1 MNNLIPILSESVQFL
16 QKKFPQGFHPEIAL
30 ILGSGLGDF
39 VKDADAL
46 CKVSYGEI
54 PGFVSS
60 SVSGHKGEL
69 ICGELNGK
77 KLLLFSGRIHFYE
90 GHSLQQTTLPIRCI
104 AKLGIKKLLLTSAV
118 GAVNK
123 KFRAGDIVV
132 VKDHINFMG
141 TNPLLGPHEP
151 SVGERFPDMTE
162 CYSKHLQK
170 LALILAKKNKVRA
183 HSGVYFGLTGPS
195 YETPAEIRAF
205 RKLGADV
212 VGMSMVPEAMVAR
225 QMGLETLGL
234 CYISN
239 MAAGIL
245 NKTLHHSE
253 VLEVGKQAAK
263 KLSILIREIVKNI

>member
-1 MNNLIPILSESVQFL
+1 MNFTAASLSESIQFL
-16 QKKFPQGFHPEIAL
+16 QKKFPQEFKPELAL

-39 VKDADAL
+39 AKETQVL
-46 CKVSYGEI
+46 CKISYGEI

-60 SVSGHKGEL
+60 TVSGHQGEL
-69 ICGELNGK
+69 LCAQFNGK
-77 KLLLFSGRIHFYE
+77 KLLLFSGRSHLYE
-90 GHSLQQTTLPIRCI
+90 GHPLQQIIFPVRCI
-104 AKLGIKKLLLTSAV
+104 GKLGVKKLLLTSAV
-118 GAVNK
+118 GALNK
-123 KFRAGDIVV
+123 KFRQGDIVV

-141 TNPLLGPHEP
+141 TNPLIGPHEP
-151 SVGERFPDMTE
+151 SFGERFPDMTE
-162 CYSKHLQK
+162 CYSTTLQK
-170 LALILAKKNKVRA
+170 LALTLAKKNKVRA

-212 VGMSMVPEAMVAR
+212 VGMSMVPEAIAAR

-245 NKTLHHSE
+245 KKTLHHSE
-253 VLEVGKQAAK
+253 VLEVGRDAAK
-263 KLSILIREIVKNI
+263 KLSVLIGEIVKHI